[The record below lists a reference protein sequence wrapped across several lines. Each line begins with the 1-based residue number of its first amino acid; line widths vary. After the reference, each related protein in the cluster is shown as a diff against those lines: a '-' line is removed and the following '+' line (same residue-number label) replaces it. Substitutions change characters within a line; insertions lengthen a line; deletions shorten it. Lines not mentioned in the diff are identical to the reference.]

1 MESTYCVNVSSL
13 ILSLFT
19 LYVHFSD
26 NCGCGM
32 LHRKLYTDDM
42 ISVCVYRETDIDEV
56 LQTHAVFV
64 NVSKGQ
70 VANAD
75 DLRRVFSTD
84 DQKEI
89 CLQVIT
95 THTHKHMYTHGYHDT
110 ATHFRGVDTRL
121 KAR

>member
-1 MESTYCVNVSSL
+1 MNISLSLLLTVESSYCVIVSSFT
-13 ILSLFT
+13 LSSFT

-56 LQTHAVFV
+56 LQTDAVFV

-95 THTHKHMYTHGYHDT
+95 THT
-110 ATHFRGVDTRL
+110 
-121 KAR
+121 